1 MTSRSLKDTR
11 ILTELELA
19 MTRSKKP
26 YAKVYALKLEIPN
39 VYEFSRR
46 FKTINIYLIEGKN
59 IGW

>member
-1 MTSRSLKDTR
+1 
-11 ILTELELA
+11 

-39 VYEFSRR
+39 IYEFSRH